1 MKKRVLKLGLT
12 TLLATNLLVLANGY
26 TTMVPVVH
34 AADAPKK
41 AEMQTEVQKVK
52 GKITNISQKAKTI
65 ALANK
70 NKSFF
75 LVKFSDDTILKGVE
89 SSKDFKVGE
98 AIVVNYT
105 TAGGENLATS
115 LEKALVKLPEG
126 IKEIKTKEL
135 ADLLAG
141 NKELVVIDARPPVK
155 YAESHIP
162 GSISVPYSK
171 LVKKGDEGAKL
182 FDKYKDKQ
190 LVFYCG
196 GPT

>member
-1 MKKRVLKLGLT
+1 MKKTIFKLGLSA
-12 TLLATNLLVLANGY
+12 LLAANMMVLGEAV
-26 TTMVPVVH
+26 TSVDPFVH
-34 AADAPKK
+34 AASATKS
-41 AEMQTEVQKVK
+41 EVQTEVQKIK

-65 ALANK
+65 ALAK
-70 NKSFF
+70 KDKSFF
-75 LVKFSDDTILKGVE
+75 LVKFSDATVLKGVE

-105 TAGGENLATS
+105 TAGGENIATS
-115 LEKALVKLPEG
+115 LQKALVKLPEG

-135 ADLLAG
+135 AGLLSSNKDLI
-141 NKELVVIDARPPVK
+141 VVDARPPIK
-155 YAESHIP
+155 YSESHIP

-171 LVKKGDEGAKL
+171 LVKLGDEGAKL

>member
-1 MKKRVLKLGLT
+1 MKKTILKLGLSA
-12 TLLATNLLVLANGY
+12 LLAANMMVLGEAV
-26 TTMVPVVH
+26 TSVDPLVH
-34 AADAPKK
+34 AASATKS
-41 AEMQTEVQKVK
+41 EVQTEVHKIK

-65 ALANK
+65 ALAK
-70 NKSFF
+70 KDKSFF
-75 LVKFSDDTILKGVE
+75 LVKFSDATVLKGVE
-89 SSKDFKVGE
+89 SSQDFKVGE

-105 TAGGENLATS
+105 TAGGENIATS
-115 LEKALVKLPEG
+115 LQKALVKLPEG

-135 ADLLAG
+135 AGLLSSNKDLI
-141 NKELVVIDARPPVK
+141 VVDARPPIK
-155 YAESHIP
+155 YSESHIP

-171 LVKKGDEGAKL
+171 LVKQGDEGAKL